1 MPAVATDGAAI
12 SGNILPFVLLF
23 VLRSTFLCKVEAI
36 ELLLLGHSGRERR
49 RRPCQGGDI
58 VSPIVDSLAVP
69 DLGSPVAA
77 NAITSAGDDLCKS
90 IIKSSTGPFW
100 TRQAAETRPGGCSS

>member
-23 VLRSTFLCKVEAI
+23 YSRGSPFLCKVEAI
-36 ELLLLGHSGRERR
+36 ELLLLGHSGREKR

-58 VSPIVDSLAVP
+58 ICPIIDSLAVS
-69 DLGSPVAA
+69 DLGKHGAVA
-77 NAITSAGDDLCKS
+77 
-90 IIKSSTGPFW
+90 
-100 TRQAAETRPGGCSS
+100 RRR